1 MTKAFM
7 EGESGQLVEA
17 WIKRYELI
25 EKQGKDSAEAKR
37 LFWAFD
43 ELDDI
48 SKKVPEDAL
57 RLIKRILAST
67 QNEFVLANLAA
78 GPLETLL
85 GKHGNTIIAEVERS
99 ANDDARFRELLRGV
113 WQNRMDDQIWGRVLK
128 AAKG

>member
-1 MTKAFM
+1 V
-7 EGESGQLVEA
+7 EGESGHLVES

-25 EKQGKDSAEAKR
+25 ESQGKDSKEAKT

-48 SKKVPEDAL
+48 CRNAPEDAL
-57 RLIKRILAST
+57 TLINRILAST

-85 GKHGNTIIAEVERS
+85 GKHGQKIILEVERY
-99 ANDDARFRELLRGV
+99 AKADARFRELLGSV
-113 WQNRMDDQIWGRVLK
+113 WQNLMDDQTWGRVLK
-128 AAKG
+128 AAKER